1 MSDDKKPELVA
12 LDLLE
17 ASCNIEFYIGSK
29 NANLIREA
37 CGKPTVA
44 EEKAEGEGKVA
55 AAVKKANA
63 AKADKPAAEEKPA
76 EEKKPEAPAS
86 EEKKPAEKPVQG
98 IGSKDTDK

>member
-1 MSDDKKPELVA
+1 MSNDKKPEQTA

-17 ASCNIEFYIGSK
+17 ASCNIEFYVGRK
-29 NANLIREA
+29 NANLIRKA

-63 AKADKPAAEEKPA
+63 AKA
-76 EEKKPEAPAS
+76 
-86 EEKKPAEKPVQG
+86 EKPVEKPNEE
-98 IGSKDTDK
+98 SSTKDSVK